1 MRIIT
6 LLLFLTCTQ
15 NAYAD
20 IAFVANTDGN
30 WDLFS
35 ANDDGKNPVRLTTTP
50 YDEKTPC
57 WSPDRKNIVYA
68 ASDGHIN
75 IINIVSGKTNR
86 TAAEQ
91 STTPKITPTFSP
103 DGKKIAYAQFIPGKR
118 DDTELMVFSRETNT
132 IRKLS

>member
-1 MRIIT
+1 MRIII
-6 LLLFLTCTQ
+6 LLLFLIYTQ

-35 ANDDGKNPVRLTTTP
+35 ANDEGKNPVRLTTTP

-57 WSPDRKNIVYA
+57 WSPDRKNIAYA
-68 ASDGHIN
+68 TSDGHIN

-86 TAAEQ
+86 IAEQ
-91 STTPKITPTFSP
+91 NTTPKITPAFSP
-103 DGKKIAYAQFIPGKR
+103 DGKKIAYAHS
-118 DDTELMVFSRETNT
+118 SRTAED
-132 IRKLS
+132 IV